1 MSVFTDIMRQGL
13 DSRVVPARTQQSRD
27 WYRTMASTSTTTPTA
42 IMREERRVNS
52 VQMGQM
58 YFFMYDPKLKE
69 KLPYYDT
76 FPLIFPFNT
85 TDNGFLGINMHY
97 LPLIYRAKLMDSL
110 YNLASDK
117 RYDFNTK
124 LNISYKILSGAAG
137 SIYYKPCV
145 KQYLNGHVRSRF
157 IEIPANQWD
166 IALFLPVEQF
176 QKKTTSQVHQDIN
189 KQLARNLWR

>member
-13 DSRVVPARTQQSRD
+13 ESRVIPARTQQARD
-27 WYRTMASTSTTTPTA
+27 WYRTLASVSPTSPA
-42 IMREERRVNS
+42 NIIKDERKINN

-58 YFFMYDPKLKE
+58 YFFMYDPKLKD

-76 FPLIFPFNT
+76 FPCIFPFNT

-97 LPLIYRAKLMDSL
+97 LPLVYRAKLMDNL
-110 YNLASDK
+110 YNIASDK
-117 RYDFNTK
+117 RYDMNTV
-124 LNISYKILSGAAG
+124 LNISYRILKGAAG

-145 KQYLNGHVRSRF
+145 KQYLNSHVKSRF

-176 QKKTTSQVHQDIN
+176 QKKTTAQVHQEIN